1 MKYLKILPLLLL
13 PLFAAAQPLGTWPVQ
28 YGDTPPTHTPSGS
41 GTRIY
46 LNISTNEL
54 YNWNPAPVSSWVKYP
69 KGFDQISGCAA
80 PGYTPTARQSVFAV
94 NSCTAL
100 QNGRGPELYQY
111 TGSQWVCL
119 NCYPSYTAGTGIG
132 ISSGVITNTAP
143 DQTVTISGVGI
154 TPSGT
159 YPNFTL
165 TAADQSATNELNT
178 SVYVD
183 AGSLKIDDAGGTISV
198 PLSQFRSGVYNA
210 GTGISINS
218 GTGAISNTG
227 DLSTTNELNTSLSVS
242 GGNVRLTDPG
252 GTLTLPVTDVAPL
265 QSLVAGAG
273 INITGSGSAKTIT
286 NSAPNVTQI
295 LSISGSDL
303 TLSGGGGTVEIPAG
317 SSLGTGFTAG
327 GGTGTIPAA
336 TATVGETQILFGI
349 DDPNQFKVIN
359 SPSSDPGATAFI
371 EVLNGVINFYA
382 NLGSEDRSV
391 KMDAVAGAM
400 NFEARNS
407 NMNFSASRSLAN
419 LNFLSTPGNLS
430 FSNPDGNVKFS
441 DNRDEAARF
450 GIEYADYYP
459 EIETNDPSI
468 PSVQNVKSLI
478 ASENGALGTGF
489 TAGGGTGTIPD
500 GTVAQRGDSKI
511 YYGYDGNPNTIA
523 WFWDD
528 ASGFYN
534 RLVNSSDGLDI
545 SSFDDNNGSSMSM
558 ALSGG
563 SGNFSAVNG
572 TLTFNAK
579 SNGTIS
585 FDQQTCFL
593 RFSNLDDNVIFE
605 DTRATP
611 KGFEYA
617 ADYSVDLANNPQ
629 SFADVA
635 TVNLLKQT
643 PVSYSNAAA
652 PNNTIFYST
661 TDSKLSYKDPGGTV
675 HGLY

>member
-227 DLSTTNELNTSLSVS
+227 DLSNTNELNTAFSVT
-242 GGNVRLTDPG
+242 GGNLRLTDPG
-252 GTLTLPVTDVAPL
+252 GNLDVPVSSISPVQAVA
-265 QSLVAGAG
+265 Q
-273 INITGSGSAKTIT
+273 GSGISISGTTTRTIT
-286 NSAPNVTQI
+286 AVDVSATNELQT
-295 LSISGSDL
+295 LSLSGSDL
-303 TLSGGGGTVEIPAG
+303 TLSNGGGTVTLP
-317 SSLGTGFTAG
+317 G
-327 GGTGTIPAA
+327 GGA
-336 TATVGETQILFGI
+336 
-349 DDPNQFKVIN
+349 
-359 SPSSDPGATAFI
+359 SD
-371 EVLNGVINFYA
+371 
-382 NLGSEDRSV
+382 
-391 KMDAVAGAM
+391 
-400 NFEARNS
+400 
-407 NMNFSASRSLAN
+407 
-419 LNFLSTPGNLS
+419 
-430 FSNPDGNVKFS
+430 
-441 DNRDEAARF
+441 
-450 GIEYADYYP
+450 
-459 EIETNDPSI
+459 
-468 PSVQNVKSLI
+468 
-478 ASENGALGTGF
+478 ALGTGF
-489 TAGGGTGTIPD
+489 VDGGGSGTIP
-500 GTVAQRGDSKI
+500 GG
-511 YYGYDGNPNTIA
+511 TIA
-523 WFWDD
+523 
-528 ASGFYN
+528 GTPGG
-534 RLVNSSDGLDI
+534 NSVVFGVGVGDI
-545 SSFDDNNGSSMSM
+545 SNFNGFQSGDNYLGAGFNDAGDGEYSFVAGFFETSGDFRQTKYVVSQTGMAVLSQNSVGQNALFSVNPLGAFLSTTTGALGLPTLTESERDALTPSAGWTIFCTDATATDSST
-558 ALSGG
+558 G
-563 SGNFSAVNG
+563 VTQTYNG
-572 TLTFNAK
+572 TTWKN
-579 SNGTIS
+579 
-585 FDQQTCFL
+585 
-593 RFSNLDDNVIFE
+593 
-605 DTRATP
+605 
-611 KGFEYA
+611 
-617 ADYSVDLANNPQ
+617 
-629 SFADVA
+629 
-635 TVNLLKQT
+635 
-643 PVSYSNAAA
+643 
-652 PNNTIFYST
+652 
-661 TDSKLSYKDPGGTV
+661 
-675 HGLY
+675 HW